1 MSQLRSTAL
10 LLVFALLLF
19 SSDAMSGEESS
30 EYNPE
35 FDFAFVNLEG
45 DTVRSSDERFH
56 GKVVMLDIF
65 GTWCGPCRRMAPDLQ
80 EWYEKYNEQGFEII
94 GLAYERQGGKKAYE
108 ALEKYKKEFGLEYE
122 IVLAG
127 PVGSVVSHFPELKD
141 ILGFYPTTV
150 LLDRSGAMEG
160 IEIGYEPFL
169 KEDVESSIRILL
181 KHEWPPSPE
190 KETSDS

>member
-1 MSQLRSTAL
+1 MKSLRTMSFQIALAL
-10 LLVFALLLF
+10 LLLIPASVW
-19 SSDAMSGEESS
+19 GESPK
-30 EYNPE
+30 YNPE
-35 FDFAFVNLEG
+35 FEFAFVNLEG
-45 DTVRSSDERFH
+45 DTVRSTDERFH
-56 GKVVMLDIF
+56 GKVVMIDIF

-80 EWYEKYNEQGFEII
+80 EWYEKYNEQGFEIL
-94 GLAYERQGGKKAYE
+94 GVAYERQRGEKAYE
-108 ALEKYKKEFGLEYE
+108 VLRNYRETFGLEYE

-169 KEDVESSIRILL
+169 KGDVESSIKLLL
-181 KHEWPPSPE
+181 KQEWPPPDKSDG
-190 KETSDS
+190 SDS